1 MTQNGSFFSHIP
13 PASNNKGTCLFYLQK
28 KKKKQYKQTSKE
40 YPADTWFSSDQ
51 TVYQTGIHQTRLGH
65 CVASNPL
72 PPAPG

>member
-13 PASNNKGTCLFYLQK
+13 PTLQQQRHLSLLSEKNNTSRLQK
-28 KKKKQYKQTSKE
+28 HIRLTLG
-40 YPADTWFSSDQ
+40 FSSDQ
-51 TVYQTGIHQTRLGH
+51 SVYQTGIYQPALGH